1 MLKPA
6 PTGMDVLTLLLL
18 STNLSGQRGS
28 SWYLRSSSS
37 REMIFSSSFF
47 CSRANLSFSSWWR
60 LSRLW
65 MVRSSPLARFCS
77 SGDRFGRWVRALA
90 AVLGEM
96 GRSGSG
102 GSVVVVSAIMG
113 DPGGVLRGDSL
124 E

>member
-18 STNLSGQRGS
+18 STNPSGQRGS
-28 SWYLRSSSS
+28 SWYLRRSSL
-37 REMIFSSSFF
+37 RELIFSLSFF

-65 MVRSSPLARFCS
+65 MVQSNPLARFCN
-77 SGDRFGRWVRALA
+77 SGDRFGRWARALA
-90 AVLGEM
+90 AVLGET

-102 GSVVVVSAIMG
+102 GSVAVVLAIMG
-113 DPGGVLRGDSL
+113 DPGGVPGGDSL